1 MVVPEDWIGQQISLG
16 TDLGP
21 SATIVGTLEEVSDRG
36 VVVEHELVVDDLQ
49 DGEVVSVFYP
59 WRIVLWLYPHEEHG
73 SDQQRPRPTGMP
85 TEILEVPLP

>member
-36 VVVEHELVVDDLQ
+36 VVVKHELVDEE
-49 DGEVVSVFYP
+49 GEVSVFYP

>member
-36 VVVEHELVVDDLQ
+36 VVVKHELVDEE
-49 DGEVVSVFYP
+49 GEVSVFYP

-85 TEILEVPLP
+85 TEIPEVPLP